1 MKSRVPPK
9 YKTTYRVG
17 NWREYERALVQRGD
31 VTLWLSADATD
42 AWRPSPSG
50 RPGGQKRF
58 SDVAIETALVRRLV
72 FGLPV
77 RQTEGFVRSVLALRG
92 ADLDAPDH
100 PTLSRRSQ
108 QLAVMLR
115 RIPAPGP
122 IHLIVESTGLSIVGQ
137 GAWAVA
143 KHGGHGKRGWK
154 KLHLGGDRSGVI
166 VAQALTDAHVDD
178 ATTAVD
184 LIPVV
189 EGKISRVTA
198 DAAYDTVAVYE
209 AAGGRGAKVVVPPKR
224 TAAVSRRRPR
234 SVARDRTVK
243 RVQEVGRRRWK
254 KEAGSHRQAR
264 VENVFFRYTSII
276 GDGLRARSAA
286 GQGSE
291 GVLACNVLNRMRDLG
306 RPASYAIGRRPTA
319 GSGLLRATSDSCN
332 KAAWHRTVHLV
343 TGLQVSPALLA
354 RQGVGPVVG
363 QQPPVRGTLVRV
375 PLPLPG
381 RGHGAHHVNGSLRVR
396 QGIVKLRL
404 TAGFDAQH
412 GGFATS

>member
-1 MKSRVPPK
+1 M
-9 YKTTYRVG
+9 
-17 NWREYERALVQRGD
+17 
-31 VTLWLSADATD
+31 TLWLSADATD

-115 RIPAPGP
+115 RISAPGP

-306 RPASYAIGRRPTA
+306 RPASYAIGR
-319 GSGLLRATSDSCN
+319 
-332 KAAWHRTVHLV
+332 
-343 TGLQVSPALLA
+343 
-354 RQGVGPVVG
+354 
-363 QQPPVRGTLVRV
+363 
-375 PLPLPG
+375 
-381 RGHGAHHVNGSLRVR
+381 
-396 QGIVKLRL
+396 
-404 TAGFDAQH
+404 
-412 GGFATS
+412 

>member
-189 EGKISRVTA
+189 EGGRSHASQRMPPTTRSRSTRRRAGAVRRSSFLRRGPPPCLADGRGPSLAIVPSSGCRRSGGGDGRRRRAPIGRRAWRTSSSGTRRSSEMVFARGVQQGRGLRGSSRVT
-198 DAAYDTVAVYE
+198 
-209 AAGGRGAKVVVPPKR
+209 
-224 TAAVSRRRPR
+224 
-234 SVARDRTVK
+234 
-243 RVQEVGRRRWK
+243 
-254 KEAGSHRQAR
+254 
-264 VENVFFRYTSII
+264 
-276 GDGLRARSAA
+276 
-286 GQGSE
+286 
-291 GVLACNVLNRMRDLG
+291 C
-306 RPASYAIGRRPTA
+306 
-319 GSGLLRATSDSCN
+319 
-332 KAAWHRTVHLV
+332 
-343 TGLQVSPALLA
+343 
-354 RQGVGPVVG
+354 
-363 QQPPVRGTLVRV
+363 
-375 PLPLPG
+375 
-381 RGHGAHHVNGSLRVR
+381 
-396 QGIVKLRL
+396 
-404 TAGFDAQH
+404 
-412 GGFATS
+412 